1 MISRAHNE
9 ALAKLN
15 AHYVVLEERQACL
28 LNQLEAI
35 AEEKRVINIRRAT
48 YAPVYSAPD
57 DVLYQILEEAFAH
70 EPQGC
75 MLDYHCHTALAIAQ
89 VSRRWRRIALS
100 LPKIWSCIHVPVPLS
115 RTHLPLLSLFI
126 ARSQPMPIAFTM
138 RCRFY
143 KASSP
148 ETKLYA
154 ECLALFVKTRVRSC
168 TICTDY
174 RDTMQVLLSV
184 LSAADRSCEHLRL
197 QVVGEERRLVMD
209 SDCLSTSLQ
218 DLSLHAVRLPSPP
231 IVLRRLRQIV
241 LEYQPISLRYLH
253 EIAMACPE
261 LADFTVREITTSSHG
276 TPLEA
281 RFPSLCR
288 LRLLETHLSDIRDL
302 LSWIEAPRLDTLV
315 IRDISLGTSSAQ
327 GIPIPR
333 FKTYPALKHVTIR
346 FPHAAAHIQEFLCHT
361 PNAISLDISGTN
373 AGTLA
378 QSLRSDEEP
387 VLLPHLQRLT
397 ATILWNERHDIFL
410 DVVRRRKD
418 MGHPLKEIC
427 LGHLLLAE
435 MDEQLLR
442 SLSGYVTVVRL
453 PEGNLGRS
461 L

>member
-9 ALAKLN
+9 SLAELD
-15 AHYVVLEERQACL
+15 AHYAVLEEQEASLLRQL
-28 LNQLEAI
+28 QSI
-35 AEEKRVINIRRAT
+35 AAEKKLVNIKRAT
-48 YAPVYSAPD
+48 YAPVYSVPN

-70 EPQGC
+70 DSPGC
-75 MLDYHCHTALAIAQ
+75 TLDYHCHTALAIAQ
-89 VSRRWRRIALS
+89 VSRRWRQIALS
-100 LPKIWSCIHVPVPLS
+100 FPKIWSCIHVPVPLS
-115 RTHLPLLSLFI
+115 RAHLPLLSLFI
-126 ARSQPMPIAFTM
+126 SRSQPMPIAFTM

-184 LSAADRSCEHLRL
+184 LSAAERNCEHLRL
-197 QVVGEERRLVMD
+197 QVMGEERRLVMD
-209 SDCLSTSLQ
+209 SDCLSTTLQ

-231 IVLRRLRQIV
+231 IVLRRLRQIF
-241 LEYQPISLRYLH
+241 LEYQPISPRYLH

-261 LADFTVREITTSSHG
+261 LADFTVREITTASHG
-276 TPLEA
+276 TSLEA
-281 RFPSLCR
+281 RFPSLRR
-288 LRLLETHLSDIRDL
+288 LRLLEIHLSGIHDL
-302 LSWIEAPRLDTLV
+302 LSWIEAPRLETLV
-315 IRDISLGTSSAQ
+315 IRDISLGTSGAQ

-346 FPHAAAHIQEFLCHT
+346 FPHAHIQEFLCHT
-361 PNAISLDISGTN
+361 PNAVSLDISGTN

-435 MDEQLLR
+435 MDEQLLQ
-442 SLSGYVTVVRL
+442 SLSDHVTVIRL
-453 PEGNLGRS
+453 PEGNLGR
-461 L
+461 